1 MPKEK
6 DKGSVMVEATIYM
19 PVTIMLV
26 MFLIYFGLFKLQ
38 QQALLHQVQRV
49 ALQTGKEVAY
59 PGYRAFGTNLSNE
72 VDFDWGNEQLPSAG
86 AIEEYYELSHD
97 SIPVLYREL
106 NIFGRSWIHDSDVE
120 NYLAG
125 LTDKV
130 KLFAVGDIVEE
141 RHHIKKGF
149 FVDSVEVK
157 VSYVLQAPASF
168 RFFGIKDR
176 VELDSAAF
184 IVALNPTDFARNTDL
199 AVDAVNAAAEILGF
213 SEGFQSVVEK
223 AKKLIGYL

>member
-1 MPKEK
+1 MFWKNGEDR
-6 DKGSVMVEATIYM
+6 DKGAVMVEATIYM

-26 MFLIYFGLFKLQ
+26 MFLIYFGLFRLQ

-49 ALQTGKEVAY
+49 ALQTAREAAY

-72 VDFDWGNEQLPSAG
+72 VDFDWGDEQVPA
-86 AIEEYYELSHD
+86 AETIENYYELSHD
-97 SIPVLYREL
+97 SLKVLYREL

-120 NYLAG
+120 RYLSG

-130 KLFAVGDIVEE
+130 KLFALGNIVEE
-141 RHHIKKGF
+141 KYYIRKGF

-157 VSYVLQAPASF
+157 VSYTLPTPASF
-168 RFFGIKDR
+168 RFFEIEDM

-184 IVALNPTDFARNTDL
+184 SVALNPTDFARNTDL
-199 AVDAVNAAAEILGF
+199 AEILGF
-213 SEGFQSVVEK
+213 SEGFQSVVGK